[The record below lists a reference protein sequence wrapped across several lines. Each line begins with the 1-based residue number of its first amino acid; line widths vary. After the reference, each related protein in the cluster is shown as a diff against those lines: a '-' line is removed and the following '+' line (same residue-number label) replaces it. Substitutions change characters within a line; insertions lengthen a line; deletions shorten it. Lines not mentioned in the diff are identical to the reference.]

1 MTEHIAVPS
10 VTGGSMLPASVEKKL
25 ATTWIREKLG
35 FKGILT
41 TDDLW
46 YAHVVKRFG
55 ENEVAVLA
63 VEAGHDIVLK
73 PKDPA
78 GAIQALVAAV
88 RSGRIPRGADRRGRR
103 QAAGRSR
110 RGSRFT
116 RTDSST
122 RAASARSSARRRT
135 SRPCRRRPTGH

>member
-25 ATTWIREKLG
+25 ATTWIREQAGVHGHPDHRRPLVP
-35 FKGILT
+35 
-41 TDDLW
+41 
-46 YAHVVKRFG
+46 HVVKRFG

-78 GAIQALVAAV
+78 GAIQALAAAV
-88 RSGRIPRGADRRGRR
+88 RSGRIP
-103 QAAGRSR
+103 AGP
-110 RGSRFT
+110 
-116 RTDSST
+116 D
-122 RAASARSSARRRT
+122 
-135 SRPCRRRPTGH
+135 RRRPCANCSS